1 MHAQAG
7 CQADAAKSW
16 QLRSV
21 WAIATVGGR
30 RAAGILSCLLQYSAG
45 GPRPCLMSIGSER
58 RIEMVRAWLSGG
70 HAWVSWSLRRNRV
83 RIGRTKFPIGVGFP
97 VSPSIVP
104 ARLRP
109 DGPCATRRRIDIAV
123 TA

>member
-30 RAAGILSCLLQYSAG
+30 RAGGILSCLLQYSAG
-45 GPRPCLMSIGSER
+45 GPRPCLMSIGSAR

-70 HAWVSWSLRRNRV
+70 RALGLWVLLRNRG
-83 RIGRTKFPIGVGFP
+83 RIGRAEVPIGGGFR
-97 VSPSIVP
+97 VSASAVP
-104 ARLRP
+104 LRFL
-109 DGPCATRRRIDIAV
+109 R
-123 TA
+123 